1 MSDPRR
7 TPNPDYLGVD
17 RPGRIIWP
25 HVDLCRTP
33 SGARDRQ
40 LLAGAEVTVMGE
52 DDTHAYVRAEQ
63 DGYIGF
69 VSSRS
74 VGSPAKATH
83 RVNRAGAHA
92 YRRASIK
99 VPETAAFSFGAM
111 LCARSESDDF
121 IETELGH
128 VPKAQLA
135 PLPAPS
141 IDTITTARLFL
152 GTPYLWGGNTRAGI
166 DCSGLIQIAL
176 ITAGHPCPGDSDMQE
191 AETGETLS
199 GQIPYEPGDLLFW
212 KGHVALVT
220 SPTTMIHAN
229 GFHMSVVEEDITPAI
244 TRIAANGGGDVT
256 SHKRLTVKS

>member
-1 MSDPRR
+1 MSDARR
-7 TPNPDYLGVD
+7 TPDPDFLGVD

-40 LLAGAEVTVMGE
+40 LLAGAGVTVLGE
-52 DDTHAYVRAEQ
+52 DEHHAYVRVDA

-69 VSSRS
+69 VPLRC
-74 VGSPAKATH
+74 VGAPAPATH
-83 RVNRAGAHA
+83 RVTTPGAHA

-99 VPETAAFSFGAM
+99 APETAALSFGAT
-111 LCARSESDDF
+111 LSARSQSDDF
-121 IETELGH
+121 VETELGH

-135 PLPAPS
+135 ELPAPPM
-141 IDTITTARLFL
+141 DAITTARLFL

-176 ITAGHPCPGDSDMQE
+176 ITAGHTCPGDSDMQQ
-191 AETGETLS
+191 GEVGAMLPEDS
-199 GQIPYEPGDLLFW
+199 AYVAGDLLFW

-229 GFHMSVVEEDITPAI
+229 AFHMRVVEELIAPAL
-244 TRIAANGGGDVT
+244 TRITKAGGGHVT
-256 SHKRLTVKS
+256 SHKRP